1 MEKDKQYEF
10 GIVGLGVMGR
20 NLLLNMADHGLAVA
34 GLDLEQEKV
43 LALESEASA
52 VHQVKGTTNVS
63 IFLGLLKK
71 PRAILL
77 LVPAGKPVD
86 LAIIKML
93 PLLEEGDILIDGG
106 NSFFKDTERRVAELS
121 LRKIHFFGM
130 GISGGEKGARNGPSM
145 MPGGNK
151 LAYERLRPVFEAIAA
166 KVNNE
171 PCVAYMG
178 TGSAGHYVKM
188 VHNGIEYG
196 IMQLIAEVYDIMKR
210 GYDLSDKKIQKIFER
225 WNQSEL
231 QSYLIEITA
240 KVLSK
245 RDEETGQRLVELIS
259 DKARAKGTGKWTSQ
273 NAMEL
278 QVPVPVIDAAVTMR
292 DLSAYKTGRVAAA
305 THFPALAYD
314 GELKDTKKI
323 IGRLKNALY
332 FAIITTY
339 AQGLEQLYVASKT
352 YNYNISLE
360 QVAKIWRGGCII
372 RSASLEHFTK
382 AFAKNPGL
390 QNLILDEEIGR
401 TLQDI
406 QKDLRWLI
414 NVSVTKGIPVA
425 SFMAALSYFD
435 AYRSAQL
442 PTNLIQAQRDYF
454 GAHEYERNDKEGIF
468 HTVWD

>member
-1 MEKDKQYEF
+1 MEQAEHYVF

-20 NLLLNMADHGLAVA
+20 NLLLNMADHDLAVA
-34 GLDLEQEKV
+34 GLDLDQEKV

-52 VHQVKGTTNVS
+52 EHQVKGTTSVS

-93 PLLEEGDILIDGG
+93 PFLEEGDILIDGG
-106 NSFFKDTERRVAELS
+106 NSFFKDTERRVAELA
-121 LRKIHFFGM
+121 LRKIHYFGM

-151 LAYERLRPVFEAIAA
+151 PAYERLRPVFEAIAA
-166 KVNNE
+166 RVNNE

-178 TGSAGHYVKM
+178 SGSAGHYVKM

-210 GYDLSDKKIQKIFER
+210 GYNLSDKKIQRTFER

-292 DLSAYKTGRVAAA
+292 DLSAYKTGRVAASM
-305 THFPALAYD
+305 HFPSLAYD
-314 GELKDTKKI
+314 GEEKDIKKI
-323 IGRLKNALY
+323 IGRLKNALH

-339 AQGLEQLYVASKT
+339 AQGMEQLYVASKT

-372 RSASLEHFTK
+372 RSASLEHFMN
-382 AFAKNPGL
+382 AFAKNPDL
-390 QNLILDEEIGR
+390 QNLILDEEIGC

-406 QKDLRWLI
+406 QEDLRWLI
-414 NVSVTKGIPVA
+414 NLSVSKGIPIA
-425 SFMAALSYFD
+425 SFMASLSYFD

-454 GAHEYERNDKEGIF
+454 GAHEYERTDKEGIF
-468 HTVWD
+468 HTEWD